1 MMIILKME
9 KMDTKMLMVN
19 TETDSKTLFDNCAF
33 VNAICVNVMTDRGL
47 WTIGRKLNITIM

>member
-9 KMDTKMLMVN
+9 KIDTKMLMVN
-19 TETDSKTLFDNCAF
+19 TETASKTLFDNCAF

-47 WTIGRKLNITIM
+47 WQ